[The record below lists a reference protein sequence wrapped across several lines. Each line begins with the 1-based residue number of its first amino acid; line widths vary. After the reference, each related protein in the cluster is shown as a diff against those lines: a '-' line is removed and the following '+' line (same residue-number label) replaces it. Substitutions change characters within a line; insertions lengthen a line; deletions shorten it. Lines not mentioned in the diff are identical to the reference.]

1 MDIGALDL
9 AFLGYKGHFGKAD
22 FQGTR
27 RAPQAALV
35 LYHRVRNL
43 LAEAAGNTRPNHGNT
58 GRFWERLQEEFL
70 KTEVY
75 GQRLIADPGADRGKR
90 SALVQILKG
99 EPIGF
104 PQMPLR
110 RPPMANH
117 EIEFIE
123 KWIDV
128 LDTLSEEPSSVA
140 FSLRTFSNLR
150 LGQVLKNLPGGG
162 VVDPMPDD
170 IANVGVADLFPFLP
184 GGGVVDPSPDEI
196 GDLQLGDV
204 LKNMPQWVVDPA
216 PDDIFRIRFEDVINN
231 LPGGGVVDP
240 SPWDVAHLA
249 PAERNILRH
258 RISAEMIRLN
268 SLRRMLNTQEAATED
283 SGTEV
288 GNG

>member
-1 MDIGALDL
+1 
-9 AFLGYKGHFGKAD
+9 
-22 FQGTR
+22 
-27 RAPQAALV
+27 
-35 LYHRVRNL
+35 
-43 LAEAAGNTRPNHGNT
+43 
-58 GRFWERLQEEFL
+58 
-70 KTEVY
+70 
-75 GQRLIADPGADRGKR
+75 
-90 SALVQILKG
+90 
-99 EPIGF
+99 
-104 PQMPLR
+104 
-110 RPPMANH
+110 MANH